1 MKCHQCNN
9 NAMYRVSD
17 QKVPLCLHCYAV
29 VQQMNQ
35 RNIQMLREEINYS
48 MDGIDSMF
56 GISVGPRYPTKR
68 PVLVS
73 GGTVNNNH
81 IAISNSQVGVLNTGN
96 IQNLN
101 QTIDSLYS
109 ASEVELA
116 ENVKKFSEAI
126 LSEQSI
132 TKEEQSE
139 VLESLDVI
147 TKEMFQK
154 PESRRKT
161 VIKRLMSN
169 ISSVTGVAA
178 NSLAIWEI
186 LMPLLQKFF

>member
-1 MKCHQCNN
+1 
-9 NAMYRVSD
+9 
-17 QKVPLCLHCYAV
+17 
-29 VQQMNQ
+29 MNQ